1 MPIRF
6 GDPNLGIY
14 TRPGRPRAGK
24 TTRRLRM
31 KRTILALT
39 VGLLTVS
46 ASVPGLHTH
55 GHLAF
60 VPLAEAA
67 MSSKL
72 GDLTPFRTIVVD
84 VSALIDKGD
93 LTAAKTRI
101 KDLESQWDDAE
112 AALKPRA
119 ATDWHTVDKAIDRAL
134 QVLRAS
140 TPDAAK
146 CKQTIAELLSV
157 MDSVGKPLRNA
168 AFDDMCQARPAA
180 TPHAAAVKRK
190 SSSMDQHHK
199 DPVYT

>member
-1 MPIRF
+1 
-6 GDPNLGIY
+6 
-14 TRPGRPRAGK
+14 
-24 TTRRLRM
+24 M

-39 VGLLTVS
+39 VGILMVS
-46 ASVPGLHTH
+46 ASGPSLHTN
-55 GHLAF
+55 GHIAF
-60 VPLAEAA
+60 VPLAKAA

-134 QVLRAS
+134 EVLRAS

-157 MDSVGKPLRNA
+157 MDSVGK
-168 AFDDMCQARPAA
+168 
-180 TPHAAAVKRK
+180 
-190 SSSMDQHHK
+190 S
-199 DPVYT
+199 